1 MKTLKV
7 LILLLFFICGINFI
21 LYAQEGSRWIDI
33 KLERCPIKEKD
44 KGGNTDK
51 GEVPRKRSIPIQFA
65 YAYIYNY
72 IVNINFTES
81 FSNTSLTIISEKDNK
96 TVYSEIGNNLNCT
109 IDLGNENKGNYL
121 IKIEVDD
128 ISLVGKFTLQLS
140 SIYDI

>member
-7 LILLLFFICGINFI
+7 LILLFFFICGINFI

-51 GEVPRKRSIPIQFA
+51 GEVPIKRSIPIQFA
-65 YAYIYNY
+65 YAYIYNN

-81 FSNTSLTIISEKDNK
+81 FSNTSLTITSEKDNK
-96 TVYSEIGNNLNCT
+96 TDIIYLNF
-109 IDLGNENKGNYL
+109 NKVITFIL
-121 IKIEVDD
+121 I
-128 ISLVGKFTLQLS
+128 T
-140 SIYDI
+140 

>member
-7 LILLLFFICGINFI
+7 LILLFFFICGINFI

-51 GEVPRKRSIPIQFA
+51 GEVPIKRSIPIQFA
-65 YAYIYNY
+65 YAYIYNNT
-72 IVNINFTES
+72 VNINFTES
-81 FSNTSLTIISEKDNK
+81 FSNTSLTITSEKDNK

-128 ISLVGKFTLQLS
+128 ISLVGKFTL
-140 SIYDI
+140 

>member
-51 GEVPRKRSIPIQFA
+51 GEVPIKRSIPIQFA
-65 YAYIYNY
+65 YAYIYNKREFDEFK
-72 IVNINFTES
+72 IV
-81 FSNTSLTIISEKDNK
+81 
-96 TVYSEIGNNLNCT
+96 
-109 IDLGNENKGNYL
+109 
-121 IKIEVDD
+121 
-128 ISLVGKFTLQLS
+128 
-140 SIYDI
+140 

>member
-51 GEVPRKRSIPIQFA
+51 GEVP
-65 YAYIYNY
+65 
-72 IVNINFTES
+72 
-81 FSNTSLTIISEKDNK
+81 II
-96 TVYSEIGNNLNCT
+96 
-109 IDLGNENKGNYL
+109 
-121 IKIEVDD
+121 
-128 ISLVGKFTLQLS
+128 
-140 SIYDI
+140 